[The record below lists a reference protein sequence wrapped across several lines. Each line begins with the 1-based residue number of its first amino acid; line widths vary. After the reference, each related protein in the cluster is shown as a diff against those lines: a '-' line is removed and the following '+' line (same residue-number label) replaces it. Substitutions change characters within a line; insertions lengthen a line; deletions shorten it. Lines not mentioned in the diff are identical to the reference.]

1 MVNPSGPQGNY
12 NPHFPQQPAQTHP
25 GQAPHVTPPST
36 APTSYPSVNLQPPQ
50 SKPYEK
56 RKRNPLKITDPNTGQ
71 DVLASSSSGAV
82 TSSSAAAASANAS
95 SVVEATKPSENDEV
109 PEVRIDL

>member
-1 MVNPSGPQGNY
+1 M
-12 NPHFPQQPAQTHP
+12 
-25 GQAPHVTPPST
+25 
-36 APTSYPSVNLQPPQ
+36 
-50 SKPYEK
+50 
-56 RKRNPLKITDPNTGQ
+56 KITDPNTGQ

-109 PEVRIDL
+109 PEVRIDFQIFFSHFIILIINSFVYFVTDKQHAHSFGGRGLSRGQY